1 MTRVVPF
8 SINDDEI
15 IAGIKSFDKASDNA
29 LYNKHKD
36 YCLRFMNKMYFDE
49 EINKDIYQDAV
60 IVFIEKMRENKLVL
74 ENTSIQTYL
83 NSICRNQLLIRF
95 SKKNKTVFV
104 GEWEG
109 SYDEKITDWFP
120 GPTEGQ
126 IEMKNNRIEVI
137 MEELEGMKK
146 KGQVCYELLRKVFFE
161 NKSMEAVATLMN
173 YTNADNAKNQSYRC
187 RERLKKQVFKR
198 LQQC

>member
-1 MTRVVPF
+1 MTRVVSI
-8 SINDDEI
+8 SINDHDI
-15 IAGIKSFDKASDNA
+15 IAGIKNFDEASGNA

-49 EINKDIYQDAV
+49 EINRDIYQDAV
-60 IVFIEKMRENKLVL
+60 IVFIEKMRDNKLTL

-83 NSICRNQLLIRF
+83 NSICRNQVLVRL
-95 SKKNKTVFV
+95 KQKNKPVSMA
-104 GEWEG
+104 EDWENNY
-109 SYDEKITDWFP
+109 SDKYIDWFDDQA
-120 GPTEGQ
+120 E
-126 IEMKNNRIEVI
+126 IKNDRIKVI
-137 MEELEGMKK
+137 MEELEAMKD

-187 RERLKKQVFKR
+187 RERLKKQVFER

>member
-1 MTRVVPF
+1 MTRVVSI
-8 SINDDEI
+8 SINDHDI
-15 IAGIKSFDKASDNA
+15 IAGIKNFDEASGNA

-49 EINKDIYQDAV
+49 EINRDIYQDAV
-60 IVFIEKMRENKLVL
+60 IVFIEKMRDNKLTL

-83 NSICRNQLLIRF
+83 NSICRNQVLVRL
-95 SKKNKTVFV
+95 KQKNKPVSMA
-104 GEWEG
+104 EDWENNY
-109 SYDEKITDWFP
+109 SDKYTDWFD
-120 GPTEGQ
+120 EQ
-126 IEMKNNRIEVI
+126 AEIKNDRIKLI
-137 MEELEGMKK
+137 MEELEAMKD

-161 NKSMEAVATLMN
+161 NKTMEAVATLMN

-187 RERLKKQVFKR
+187 RERLKKQVFER

>member
-8 SINDDEI
+8 SVNDGEI
-15 IAGIKSFDKASDNA
+15 IAGIKNFDEASGNA

-49 EINKDIYQDAV
+49 EINRDIYQDAV
-60 IVFIEKMRENKLVL
+60 IVFIEKMRDNKLTL

-83 NSICRNQLLIRF
+83 NSICRNQVLVRL
-95 SKKNKTVFV
+95 KQKNKPVSMA
-104 GEWEG
+104 EDWENNY
-109 SYDEKITDWFP
+109 SDKYIDWFDDQA
-120 GPTEGQ
+120 E
-126 IEMKNNRIEVI
+126 IKNDRIKVI
-137 MEELEGMKK
+137 MEELEAMKD
-146 KGQVCYELLRKVFFE
+146 KGQICYKLLRKVFFE

-187 RERLKKQVFKR
+187 RERLKKQVFER

>member
-1 MTRVVPF
+1 MTRVVPI

-15 IAGIKSFDKASDNA
+15 IAGIKNFDEASGNA

-49 EINKDIYQDAV
+49 DINRDIYQDAV

-74 ENTSIQTYL
+74 QKTSIQTYL
-83 NSICRNQLLIRF
+83 NSICRNQVLVRL
-95 SKKNKTVFV
+95 KQKNKPVAMADD
-104 GEWEG
+104 WENN
-109 SYDEKITDWFP
+109 YNDKYTDWFDEQ
-120 GPTEGQ
+120 TDV
-126 IEMKNNRIEVI
+126 KNDRIKIV
-137 MEELEGMKK
+137 MEELEVMKD

-161 NKSMEAVATLMN
+161 NKSMEAVALLMN

-187 RERLKKQVFKR
+187 RERLKKQVFER
-198 LQQC
+198 LQ

>member
-1 MTRVVPF
+1 MARVVPF

-15 IAGIKSFDKASDNA
+15 IAGIKSFDEASGNA

-49 EINKDIYQDAV
+49 EVNRDIYQDAV
-60 IVFIEKMRENKLVL
+60 IVFIEKMRDNKLTL

-83 NSICRNQLLIRF
+83 NSICRNQVLVRL
-95 SKKNKTVFV
+95 KQKNKPVSMA
-104 GEWEG
+104 EDWENNY
-109 SYDEKITDWFP
+109 SDKYIDWFDDQA
-120 GPTEGQ
+120 E
-126 IEMKNNRIEVI
+126 IKNDRIKVI
-137 MEELEGMKK
+137 MEELEAMKD

-161 NKSMEAVATLMN
+161 NKSMEAVAILMN

-187 RERLKKQVFKR
+187 RERLKKQVFER

>member
-1 MTRVVPF
+1 MARVVPF
-8 SINDDEI
+8 SINDNEI
-15 IAGIKSFDKASDNA
+15 IAGIKSFDEASGNA

-60 IVFIEKMRENKLVL
+60 IVFIEKMRDNKLTL

-83 NSICRNQLLIRF
+83 NSICRNQVLVRL
-95 SKKNKTVFV
+95 KQKNKPVSMA
-104 GEWEG
+104 EDWENNY
-109 SYDEKITDWFP
+109 SDKYIDWFDDQA
-120 GPTEGQ
+120 E
-126 IEMKNNRIEVI
+126 IKNDRIKVI
-137 MEELEGMKK
+137 MEELEAMKD

-187 RERLKKQVFKR
+187 RERLKKQVFER

>member
-15 IAGIKSFDKASDNA
+15 IAGIKNFDEASGNA

-49 EINKDIYQDAV
+49 EINRDIYQDAV
-60 IVFIEKMRENKLVL
+60 IVFIEKMRDNKLTL

-83 NSICRNQLLIRF
+83 NSICRNQVLVRL
-95 SKKNKTVFV
+95 KQKNKPVSMA
-104 GEWEG
+104 EDWENNY
-109 SYDEKITDWFP
+109 SDKYTDWFD
-120 GPTEGQ
+120 EQ
-126 IEMKNNRIEVI
+126 AEVKNDRIKI
-137 MEELEGMKK
+137 LMEELEVMKD

-161 NKSMEAVATLMN
+161 NKTMEDIATLMN

-187 RERLKKQVFKR
+187 RERLKKHVFER

>member
-15 IAGIKSFDKASDNA
+15 IAGIKNFDEASGNA

-49 EINKDIYQDAV
+49 EINRDIYQDAV
-60 IVFIEKMRENKLVL
+60 IVFIEKMRDNKLTL

-83 NSICRNQLLIRF
+83 NSICRNQVLVRL
-95 SKKNKTVFV
+95 KQKNKPVSMA
-104 GEWEG
+104 EDWENNY
-109 SYDEKITDWFP
+109 SDKYIDWFDDQA
-120 GPTEGQ
+120 E
-126 IEMKNNRIEVI
+126 IKNDRIKVI
-137 MEELEGMKK
+137 MEELEAMKD

-161 NKSMEAVATLMN
+161 NKTMEAVATLMN

-187 RERLKKQVFKR
+187 RERLKKQVFER